1 MVRTY
6 YVEVDVHDPI
16 IYLNQTPIF
25 EWSVIR
31 RGFKNG
37 YQKDNMC
44 LKVIGLCTQNML
56 TIISLTINMMGRTYS
71 MNI

>member
-16 IYLNQTPIF
+16 IYLDQTPIF
-25 EWSVIR
+25 EWSR

-44 LKVIGLCTQNML
+44 LKVIGLCNKNML
-56 TIISLTINMMGRTYS
+56 TILSLTINMMGRTYS
-71 MNI
+71 MNK